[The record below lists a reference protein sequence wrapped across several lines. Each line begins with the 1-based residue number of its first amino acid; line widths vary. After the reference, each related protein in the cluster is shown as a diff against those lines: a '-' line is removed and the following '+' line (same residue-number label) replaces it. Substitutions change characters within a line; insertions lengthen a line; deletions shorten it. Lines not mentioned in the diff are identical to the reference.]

1 LLVGPK
7 TDKKNE
13 QGARFHARER
23 GGGDEFHFVE
33 QSISMLPTQ
42 MILVRILIAK
52 VEDKARLAQ
61 ILRQVPV
68 RREEGWNCVA
78 WVKEALL
85 LVKNSKGVVGTSMVD
100 WEDVRD
106 AALTYCQQKRD
117 QHRFDGSKVWAEDR
131 VPTFDLLQDKE
142 TIE

>member
-1 LLVGPK
+1 
-7 TDKKNE
+7 
-13 QGARFHARER
+13 
-23 GGGDEFHFVE
+23 
-33 QSISMLPTQ
+33 
-42 MILVRILIAK
+42 
-52 VEDKARLAQ
+52 
-61 ILRQVPV
+61 
-68 RREEGWNCVA
+68 
-78 WVKEALL
+78 
-85 LVKNSKGVVGTSMVD
+85 MVD